1 MLLTQLGNANVYVS
15 FEYVRDEK
23 SNPRDT
29 YCHVQIVDPVS
40 GTNTETW
47 GKAILSPKDKFCR
60 TMGRK
65 KAFGRAITALFPNR
79 TKELNTRAKLWY
91 EFRETFGV

>member
-1 MLLTQLGNANVYVS
+1 MLLTQLGNSNVYVS
-15 FEYVRDEK
+15 FEYTRDEK
-23 SNPRDT
+23 NNPRDT
-29 YCHVQIVDPVS
+29 YCHVQLRDEVS
-40 GTNTETW
+40 GLTLETS

-65 KAFGRAITALFPNR
+65 KAFGRAITALFPDR
-79 TKELNTRAKLWY
+79 TKELNTRTKLWY